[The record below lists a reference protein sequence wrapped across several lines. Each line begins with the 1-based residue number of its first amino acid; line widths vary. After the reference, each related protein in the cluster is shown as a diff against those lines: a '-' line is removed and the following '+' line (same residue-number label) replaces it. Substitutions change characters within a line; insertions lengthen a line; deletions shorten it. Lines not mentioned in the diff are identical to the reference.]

1 MIYIIEDDENIRN
14 LVQVALNGSGYE
26 TAAFET
32 AEEALGAFKVKA
44 PRLAIFDLMLP
55 GMDGLEAIRKIRAND
70 AWKKLPVL
78 VLTAKDKEYDK
89 VAGLDGGADDYMTK
103 PFSVLELLAR
113 VRSLLRRTKEEEPE
127 QPKLFDCGALHLDL
141 ETREVKVNGR
151 EILLTYKEY
160 ELLVYLAENQNR
172 VVSRDELLDKLW
184 DWRAD
189 VETRTLDIHIKTL
202 RQKLGEEAGHYIKT
216 VRSVGYRFMKK
227 EKWGNEKNYD
237 KKSGTG
243 PLWHDLSIGAGD
255 QQHCFVFFSWEP
267 DAAGKYRDD
276 GKDDFCSGIHTGY
289 GQTVAE
295 AATEGSCICTGCEC
309 PGYDNRKRRNSAC

>member
-1 MIYIIEDDENIRN
+1 MSRILIIEDEESIAELEKDYLELSGFEVEIESKGDVGLKR
-14 LVQVALNGSGYE
+14 AL
-26 TAAFET
+26 
-32 AEEALGAFKVKA
+32 EEEFDLYI
-44 PRLAIFDLMLP
+44 LDLMLP

-151 EILLTYKEY
+151 EVLLTYKEY

-216 VRSVGYRFMKK
+216 VRSVGYRFMKPQ
-227 EKWGNEKNYD
+227 E
-237 KKSGTG
+237 
-243 PLWHDLSIGAGD
+243 
-255 QQHCFVFFSWEP
+255 
-267 DAAGKYRDD
+267 
-276 GKDDFCSGIHTGY
+276 
-289 GQTVAE
+289 
-295 AATEGSCICTGCEC
+295 
-309 PGYDNRKRRNSAC
+309 

>member
-44 PRLAIFDLMLP
+44 PQLAIFDLMLP

-141 ETREVKVNGR
+141 ETREVKVNGS
-151 EILLTYKEY
+151 EVLLTYKEY

-189 VETRTLDIHIKTL
+189 VETRSLDIHIKTL

-216 VRSVGYRFMKK
+216 VRSVGYRFMKPQ
-227 EKWGNEKNYD
+227 E
-237 KKSGTG
+237 
-243 PLWHDLSIGAGD
+243 
-255 QQHCFVFFSWEP
+255 
-267 DAAGKYRDD
+267 
-276 GKDDFCSGIHTGY
+276 
-289 GQTVAE
+289 
-295 AATEGSCICTGCEC
+295 
-309 PGYDNRKRRNSAC
+309 

>member
-44 PRLAIFDLMLP
+44 PQMAIFDLMLP
-55 GMDGLEAIRKIRAND
+55 GMDGMEAIKRIRAQEQ
-70 AWKKLPVL
+70 WKKLPVL

-113 VRSLLRRTKEEEPE
+113 VRSLLRRTEESG
-127 QPKLFDCGALHLDL
+127 PKISRILEFGSVFLD
-141 ETREVKVNGR
+141 TAAREVKVNGK
-151 EILLTYKEY
+151 EVILTYKEY
-160 ELLVYLAENQNR
+160 ELLLYLIENRNR

-202 RQKLGEEAGHYIKT
+202 RQKLGEEGGRYIKT
-216 VRSVGYRFMKK
+216 VRSVGYRFTQPQ
-227 EKWGNEKNYD
+227 E
-237 KKSGTG
+237 
-243 PLWHDLSIGAGD
+243 
-255 QQHCFVFFSWEP
+255 
-267 DAAGKYRDD
+267 
-276 GKDDFCSGIHTGY
+276 
-289 GQTVAE
+289 
-295 AATEGSCICTGCEC
+295 
-309 PGYDNRKRRNSAC
+309 

>member
-32 AEEALGAFKVKA
+32 AEEALGAFKVKV
-44 PRLAIFDLMLP
+44 PQMAIFDLMLP
-55 GMDGLEAIRKIRAND
+55 GIDGLEAIRKIRANEQ
-70 AWKKLPVL
+70 WKKLPVL

-113 VRSLLRRTKEEEPE
+113 VRSLLRRTQEEGREEE
-127 QPKLFDCGALHLDL
+127 KLL
-141 ETREVKVNGR
+141 EFGPISINTAAREVKAGGKEVM
-151 EILLTYKEY
+151 LTYKEY
-160 ELLVYLAENQNR
+160 ELLAYLVENRSR

-202 RQKLGEEAGHYIKT
+202 RQKLGEEGGRYIRT
-216 VRSVGYRFMKK
+216 VRSVGYRF
-227 EKWGNEKNYD
+227 
-237 KKSGTG
+237 
-243 PLWHDLSIGAGD
+243 
-255 QQHCFVFFSWEP
+255 QQPQE
-267 DAAGKYRDD
+267 
-276 GKDDFCSGIHTGY
+276 
-289 GQTVAE
+289 
-295 AATEGSCICTGCEC
+295 
-309 PGYDNRKRRNSAC
+309 

>member
-44 PRLAIFDLMLP
+44 PQLAIFDLMLP

-127 QPKLFDCGALHLDL
+127 QPKLFDCGTLHLDL

-151 EILLTYKEY
+151 EVLLTYKEY
-160 ELLVYLAENQNR
+160 ELLKFFLQNPGIVLSREKLINR
-172 VVSRDELLDKLW
+172 VWGIDYEGESRTVDMH
-184 DWRAD
+184 
-189 VETRTLDIHIKTL
+189 VKTL
-202 RQKLGEEAGHYIKT
+202 RQKLGSQGALIKT
-216 VRSVGYRFMKK
+216 VRNVGYKI
-227 EKWGNEKNYD
+227 E
-237 KKSGTG
+237 
-243 PLWHDLSIGAGD
+243 
-255 QQHCFVFFSWEP
+255 V
-267 DAAGKYRDD
+267 
-276 GKDDFCSGIHTGY
+276 
-289 GQTVAE
+289 
-295 AATEGSCICTGCEC
+295 
-309 PGYDNRKRRNSAC
+309 